1 MTESTERIV
10 VVTGG
15 SRGIG
20 RAICTRLGTSG
31 TTVFFADISDPQT
44 AEETVKAV
52 AETGGKA
59 YFHQVDVASEAA
71 VADYFKTVLQK
82 AERIDVLVNNAG
94 ITRDG
99 LLMRMKE
106 DDWNAV
112 LNVNLKGT
120 FNCTKLAAKTM
131 MKQRYGR
138 IINIASVVGVS
149 GNPGQANYV
158 ASKAGVIGLTKAVAR
173 ELASRNI
180 TVNAVAPG
188 YIATDMTRDLNEKA
202 KTAMINQIPL
212 GRIGTP
218 EDIAGVVAFL
228 ASPAADYMTGQVI
241 HVSGG
246 MYM

>member
-20 RAICTRLGTSG
+20 RAICTRLGSSG
-31 TTVFFADISDPQT
+31 TTVYFADISDPQT

-59 YFHQVDVASEAA
+59 FFHQVDVASEAA

-99 LLMRMKE
+99 LLMRMKD

-112 LNVNLKGT
+112 MNVNLKGT
-120 FNCTKLAAKTM
+120 FNCMKLAAKTM
-131 MKQRYGR
+131 MMQRYGR

-188 YIATDMTRDLNEKA
+188 YIDTDMTSSLSETA

-228 ASPAADYMTGQVI
+228 VSPAADYMTGQVI